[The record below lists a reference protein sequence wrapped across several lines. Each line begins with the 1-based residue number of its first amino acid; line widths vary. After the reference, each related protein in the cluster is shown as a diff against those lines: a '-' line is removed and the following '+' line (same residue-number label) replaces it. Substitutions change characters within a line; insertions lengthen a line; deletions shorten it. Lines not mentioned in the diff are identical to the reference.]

1 MSIDHPLASEEQQS
15 LSDYSADSEDA
26 DGRERDE
33 SDNRPEWSPNA
44 TDGTQRQC
52 AGCGGHIT
60 ADYQR
65 VHSDENG
72 VVHRCPDCSTLRER
86 FAGKATLPDREP
98 RQHLGNAPDVM
109 THD

>member
-1 MSIDHPLASEEQQS
+1 MSSEKQRI
-15 LSDYSADSEDA
+15 SDFGAEDA
-26 DGRERDE
+26 AGGADGDEDGDGRQHQPVVDWAQNND
-33 SDNRPEWSPNA
+33 SATNNA
-44 TDGTQRQC
+44 C
-52 AGCGGHIT
+52 ENCGGHIT
-60 ADYQR
+60 PDYQR

-98 RQHLGNAPDVM
+98 REHLGNAPDVM